1 MSQTHHVIYI
11 PGLGDQD
18 KTSYKNIFK
27 ASLQKKLINGWQKL
41 GVVPH
46 YFAVGWSDS
55 EPFEQKLKRLVDL
68 IDSLSD
74 AGTTVSLVGASAG
87 ASLALNGYMQRRHK
101 ISGVVFVCGELGSS
115 ANIRPSYFKNN
126 PAFKGS
132 MKQLDIN
139 LKRLNDT
146 DKAKMLSIHP
156 LYDEIVPIKD
166 TKIARVKNRHIISV
180 EHALSIGLA
189 MTIYKRIVINFL
201 KQQSVQ

>member
-1 MSQTHHVIYI
+1 MSQTHHIIYI

-18 KTSYKNIFK
+18 KASFKNIFK
-27 ASLQKKLINGWQKL
+27 ASLQKKLINGWHNL
-41 GVVPH
+41 DVAAH

-55 EPFEQKLKRLVDL
+55 EPFGQKLKRLTDL
-68 IDSLSD
+68 IDGLSGPG
-74 AGTTVSLVGASAG
+74 ARVSLVGVSAG
-87 ASLALNGYMQRRHK
+87 ASLAFNGYVERRRK
-101 ISGVVFVCGELGSS
+101 ISGVVFVCGELGGS
-115 ANIRPSYFKNN
+115 ACVRPSYFKTN

-132 MKQLDIN
+132 MKQLDTN
-139 LKRLNDT
+139 LSRLNDT
-146 DKAKMLSIHP
+146 DRTKMLSIHP

-166 TKIARVKNRHIISV
+166 TKIAGVKNRRIISV